1 MNLVGVK
8 CTLKDSSHDLGAK
21 DTDLVEDLSDDK
33 VREEVVGGGASDQ
46 DWWDVVSR
54 ERRLGHMVLRLDS
67 CCEENENCKA
77 LELNCAQARNTCTI
91 LFVLHN

>member
-1 MNLVGVK
+1 MI
-8 CTLKDSSHDLGAK
+8 LKQK
-21 DTDLVEDLSDDK
+21 DTDLVEDLSEDK

-46 DWWDVVSR
+46 GWWDVVSR
-54 ERRLGHMVLRLDS
+54 ERRLGHMVLCLDS

-91 LFVLHN
+91 LFVPHN

>member
-1 MNLVGVK
+1 M
-8 CTLKDSSHDLGAK
+8 
-21 DTDLVEDLSDDK
+21 VEDLSGAK

-46 DWWDVVSR
+46 GWWDAVSC

-77 LELNCAQARNTCTI
+77 LDLKRTLLYHITNDVTNTPLGVQPLI
-91 LFVLHN
+91 VLLK